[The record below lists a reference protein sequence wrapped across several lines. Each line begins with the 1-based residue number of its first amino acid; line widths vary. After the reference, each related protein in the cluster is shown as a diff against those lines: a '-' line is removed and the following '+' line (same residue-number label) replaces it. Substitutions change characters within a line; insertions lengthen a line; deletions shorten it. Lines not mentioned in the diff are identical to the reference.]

1 MKSKKNKFFFFSFLG
16 PSPKRTLISRQNLIK
31 TKSPVII
38 FEKKRKFNTCS
49 QVETYRPIQAGKV
62 QENDVRIR

>member
-1 MKSKKNKFFFFSFLG
+1 MNFLG

-38 FEKKRKFNTCS
+38 YFHTTDESCQPYGSNYRMTRTNQTVVVFCRQKKL
-49 QVETYRPIQAGKV
+49 E
-62 QENDVRIR
+62 